1 MRCLRSL
8 LGSNGVVALCAS
20 VAWAAMAC
28 AQVDTS
34 GPRRDAATADRT
46 TRTDTGVSPMDATS
60 MMGECIPGETRD
72 CYTGREGTD
81 GIGACR
87 LGTQTCGASRTW
99 NAGCVGERTPA
110 AMETCG
116 NAVDD
121 DCNGDT
127 DEGCGECMPGA
138 TRMCYSGA
146 AATMGVGT
154 CRGGTQTCDAMR
166 RWSAACEGEVIPA
179 MEVCGNGG
187 DENCN
192 GMSDEMCGECT
203 PGDTRPCYSGAAGT
217 AGRGVCREG
226 TQTCGVSR
234 TWLTTCPG
242 EVRPQPSE
250 VCDNAQD
257 DNCNGSVDEMCGE
270 CTAGMT
276 RSCYTGPA
284 GTMGV
289 GVCRGGTQSCSASR
303 TWGSCAG
310 EVRPG
315 TEVCTNATDD
325 NCNGMTNEG
334 CVTAP
339 ANDLRANATSITLG
353 NAEVTRTGTTTGASY
368 DGPAAAGCWSCAGAG
383 NVWYSFTLA
392 DRAVVYADTA
402 GSTFDTILQL
412 VDSSGVRVA
421 GTNTCSDDASCTAGG
436 FTSSLQ
442 SRVYA
447 GLSAGTYFISVGGC
461 GSGSFTLHVQRLL
474 ATFGSFVYT
483 STPLTGT
490 GTTAMTSLVGASRR
504 VSSTCSSN
512 LGPSGE
518 DVRYFVT
525 CGGQQQFFSLCPADG
540 GSFTR
545 RIGTTNYDPIMSLY
559 SASTGAE
566 FGCNDDGPAMGGTN
580 CAGTGGDTINY
591 GSRLNNIVAP
601 RGLNAVIVD
610 ERYTTSGMGY
620 TLRHIVR

>member
-1 MRCLRSL
+1 
-8 LGSNGVVALCAS
+8 
-20 VAWAAMAC
+20 
-28 AQVDTS
+28 
-34 GPRRDAATADRT
+34 
-46 TRTDTGVSPMDATS
+46 MDATS